1 LGSCKQIVINL
12 GNNINVINYFGVD
25 TLMLYFI
32 SKVKSTLEEQGK
44 SIQSLFNDK
53 IVSKNTFYKYKQR
66 YPSLNTLIKIAN
78 YLEVSIDYLFE
89 YSNENNFKE
98 YHFNSVIFYNNL
110 TSYIN
115 KKGISYRQFCKELN
129 YSRDNLIR
137 WKNGTEPSVQ
147 TLIEISKYFQCL
159 IDELICE

>member
-1 LGSCKQIVINL
+1 MLDFIN
-12 GNNINVINYFGVD
+12 
-25 TLMLYFI
+25 
-32 SKVKSTLEEQGK
+32 KVKNTLEENGK
-44 SIQSLFNDK
+44 SLQDLFNDK

-66 YPSLNTLIKIAN
+66 YPSLNTLIKIVN
-78 YLEVSIDYLFE
+78 YLKVSIDYLFE
-89 YSNENNFKE
+89 NSNENK
-98 YHFNSVIFYNNL
+98 FNDYSFDSRIFYDNL